1 MAKPAKPVSAL
12 TRQRQSRAQ
21 LTLKQMRFVKEYAH
35 LGNGSE
41 AARRAGY
48 KNGPRV
54 GQIAVENL
62 QKPAIRPR
70 SSRNWPGWTRRSRLG
85 GCSAG
90 STRSATQPRPGQFG
104 PAVRAEEL
112 LGKSIGMWI
121 DQSIQSQV
129 VERQSRAAL
138 LEQARKRQH
147 EPIDLEDDGDG
158 NRKQDSNERVGG
170 YSGGYECVPSTDAH
184 SV

>member
-1 MAKPAKPVSAL
+1 MVKPVSTL

-21 LTLKQMRFVKEYAH
+21 LSLKQMRFVKEYAH

-48 KNGPRV
+48 KPGPRI

-62 QKPAIRPR
+62 QKPAVVAALKQELARIDAAVSPQRVK
-70 SSRNWPGWTRRSRLG
+70 NRLHEI
-85 GCSAG
+85 SHA
-90 STRSATQPRPGQFG
+90 AQQVGQFG

-121 DQSIQSQV
+121 DQKLELQGVLKDEHIQAV
-129 VERQSRAAL
+129 
-138 LEQARKRQH
+138 LEVARR
-147 EPIDLEDDGDG
+147 
-158 NRKQDSNERVGG
+158 R
-170 YSGGYECVPSTDAH
+170 
-184 SV
+184 

>member
-1 MAKPAKPVSAL
+1 MAKPVSPL

-62 QKPAIRPR
+62 QKPAIKSALKRELAQMDVQITSGR
-70 SSRNWPGWTRRSRLG
+70 VQRRLDEISHA
-85 GCSAG
+85 SQEA
-90 STRSATQPRPGQFG
+90 GQFG

-121 DQSIQSQV
+121 DQIDTALRC
-129 VERQSRAAL
+129 VERQSHRSAARGRR
-138 LEQARKRQH
+138 RKRQQ
-147 EPIDLEDDGDG
+147 EPIDLADDGDG
-158 NRKQDSNERVGG
+158 NEKQDSNDE
-170 YSGGYECVPSTDAH
+170 
-184 SV
+184 

>member
-1 MAKPAKPVSAL
+1 MVKPVSTL

-21 LTLKQMRFVKEYAH
+21 LSLKQMRFVKEYAH

-48 KNGPRV
+48 KPGPRI

-62 QKPAIRPR
+62 QKPAVVAALKQELARIDADVSPQRVK
-70 SSRNWPGWTRRSRLG
+70 NRLDEI
-85 GCSAG
+85 SHA
-90 STRSATQPRPGQFG
+90 AQDAGQFG

-121 DQSIQSQV
+121 DQSLQLLGTLNDSHI
-129 VERQSRAAL
+129 AAL
-138 LEQARKRQH
+138 IEVARR
-147 EPIDLEDDGDG
+147 
-158 NRKQDSNERVGG
+158 R
-170 YSGGYECVPSTDAH
+170 
-184 SV
+184 